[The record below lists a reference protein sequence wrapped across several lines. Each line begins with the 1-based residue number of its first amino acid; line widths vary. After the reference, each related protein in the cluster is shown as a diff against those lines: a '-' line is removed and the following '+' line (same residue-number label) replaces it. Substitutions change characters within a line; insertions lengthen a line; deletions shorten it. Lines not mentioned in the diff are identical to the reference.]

1 MNYEMFYG
9 IGALVLLLGMVWAV
23 IDYKRRNR
31 ANDKVTEEAVRQE
44 YDHPDRYQQEI
55 RPHLERK
62 VKPN

>member
-9 IGALVLLLGMVWAV
+9 IGALILVAGLAWAV

-31 ANDKVTEEAVRQE
+31 ANDKVTEEAVRQQ
-44 YDHPDRYQQEI
+44 YDHPDRYQEEI
-55 RPHLERK
+55 RPNLERK

>member
-9 IGALVLLLGMVWAV
+9 IGALILLLGMAWAV

-31 ANDKVTEEAVRQE
+31 ANDKLSEEATRQQ
-44 YDHPDRYQQEI
+44 YNDPDRYQDQV
-55 RPHLERK
+55 RPELERK